1 MLRWPALVAT
11 LTVFGFSGLGV
22 LLAAGC
28 SVDIDNCN
36 LPAEP
41 FTLDEELTAEEV
53 DRLIEQNRVIDRNN
67 LVCDVVCES
76 IYLDQHPEGA
86 ATTVDSCTL
95 KLDGE
100 FSGDPKEVEGSLQC
114 AGRGIPQFCS
124 DG

>member
-1 MLRWPALVAT
+1 MLRWLSLVAFT
-11 LTVFGFSGLGV
+11 
-22 LLAAGC
+22 LAAGC
-28 SVDIDNCN
+28 GYKVDNCN

-41 FTLDEELTAEEV
+41 FSLDEELTAEEV
-53 DRLIEQNRVIDRNN
+53 DRLIAQNRVIDRNN

-76 IYLDQHPEGA
+76 IYLVQLPEGA
-86 ATTVDSCTL
+86 ATTVDSCTM

-100 FSGDPKEVEGSLQC
+100 FNGDPEEVVGSMQC